1 MKVPEFLEDA
11 TNVYRTKNYIVRQ
24 VIGLKYDS
32 VEGANLCSYDTFY
45 LRTKAR
51 DAEYEHCF
59 KSRRCVNGKRLST
72 SLAIAS
78 LALSRR
84 LGE

>member
-1 MKVPEFLEDA
+1 MKVPEFLKDA

-24 VIGLKYDS
+24 VIGLEYDS

-51 DAEYEHCF
+51 DAE
-59 KSRRCVNGKRLST
+59 
-72 SLAIAS
+72 
-78 LALSRR
+78 
-84 LGE
+84 